1 MGKEIE
7 RKFLVT
13 SMDFKKEATNSFVIR
28 QGYIS
33 RTPERTVRVR
43 IAGARA
49 YLTVKGKSS
58 DSGLS
63 RNEWEYQIPLADAQ
77 DLLEICEPGIIDK
90 VRYEIP
96 VGGGSDLVAGTLLK
110 FEVDEFH
117 GKHEGLIIAEIE
129 LLHEDQEFPKPS
141 WLGAEVTGNQK
152 YYNAQL
158 SVTT

>member
-1 MGKEIE
+1 MVKEIE

-13 SMDFKKEATNSFVIR
+13 SLDFKAVASVSFLIK
-28 QGYIS
+28 QAYIS

-49 YLTVKGKSS
+49 YLTVKGKASE
-58 DSGLS
+58 SGVS
-63 RNEWEYQIPLADAQ
+63 RSEWEYQIPLADAQ

-90 VRYEIP
+90 TRYEILFP
-96 VGGGSDLVAGTLLK
+96 GSNLK

-129 LLHEDQEFPKPS
+129 LLHEDQEFPRPA
-141 WLGAEVTGNQK
+141 WLGKEVTGDPN
-152 YYNAQL
+152 YYNAKL
-158 SVTT
+158 SQILL

>member
-49 YLTVKGKSS
+49 YLTVKGKAS